1 MARTRRIKAEG
12 EAFYHVT
19 SRITGKQF
27 LLKSPRIK
35 KLMLAALQRA
45 ARFSGVNIGSFCIM
59 DDHFHLLLHIPS
71 FDVGTLPDSVLLER
85 IEILSGKKRADRL
98 HDRWEAQMSHGET
111 FLVEEEKNRWR
122 RRMYDLSEFIKTF
135 KEEFRRAFQR
145 EYDYSGRLWGD
156 RFFSTLIGSSA
167 YLMRGAAYVEMNPV
181 RAGMVTQ
188 ASQYEW
194 NSSGLAAR
202 GDAFA
207 RACREWLLTFAGV
220 GDAGESS
227 LQGTWLRKRWPQIS
241 KGKILG
247 NVDFVMHTVEKNKN
261 KLFSRSLRP
270 RMVVEGMFASHGYRL
285 EARQNKAKKT
295 A

>member
-1 MARTRRIKAEG
+1 MVKMARTRRIKAEG

-85 IEILSGKKRADRL
+85 IEILCGKKRADRL
-98 HDRWEAQMSHGET
+98 HDRWEAQVSHGEM

-122 RRMYDLSEFIKTF
+122 RRMCDLSEFIKTF

-167 YLMRGAAYVEMNPV
+167 YLMRCAAYIEMNPV

-194 NSSGLAAR
+194 STSGQTAR
-202 GDAFA
+202 GDEFA
-207 RACREWLLTFAGV
+207 RACREWLLSFAGV
-220 GDAGESS
+220 GDSS
-227 LQGTWLRKRWPQIS
+227 LQGAWLRKRWPQIS

-247 NVDFVMHTVEKNKN
+247 DVDFVVQTVEKNKN

-270 RMVVEGMFASHGYRL
+270 RMVTEGMFASHGYRL
-285 EARQNKAKKT
+285 VARQNKAKKT